1 MANQRNLETF
11 MLTALLALGGL
22 ALPLSASALEG
33 EVRLYGSLHPF
44 VDNFRTTGA
53 TPEGLSPDNG
63 GATQVIDQDY
73 TGDNLPNRWRMTSS
87 TSHIGFRSELRLME
101 GLRAFFQVEA
111 MVNIDGDAPVLTN
124 PWASR
129 NSGIGVTGDYGTLFF
144 GNWDTPYKYPTLF
157 VGPVRSLNPF
167 DNTLTG
173 NPGFNVPGT
182 TTQNGRASTRS
193 DAAFNRRQGNSVQY
207 WTPTLYGLSA
217 RLAISSNEG
226 RTVAN
231 EGIEPSINPTLWS
244 ALLSYNRGSLSI
256 NYAYE
261 MHLDYFGVSWL
272 GGGPGA
278 LRDNP
283 TSRDDAHQILAWY
296 TLPTGTRLA
305 AIVERLTYRTDE
317 AEDNTGVVNGYQ
329 RDAFFAAVQQR
340 LGAHRLWGSFGLAGA
355 GRCTV
360 VGGGACTTNGL
371 NGLQWSVGYTFSPA
385 ETFDIYA
392 SYYEMRNG
400 RSATYGLFPFVVP
413 VEPGTTT
420 RAFGL
425 GILYMFDVS
434 LGFFGGPNEPPEATQ
449 PPAAPPEPPTAAP
462 PAEAPAP
469 EPPAPE
475 PA

>member
-1 MANQRNLETF
+1 MANGRNLKTF
-11 MLTALLALGGL
+11 IFLTLGGL
-22 ALPLSASALEG
+22 AFPLAASAQEG

-44 VDNFRTTGA
+44 LDNLRTTAA

-63 GATQVIDQDY
+63 GATQVIGQDY
-73 TGDNLPNRWRMTSS
+73 TGDNLPSRFRMTSS
-87 TSHIGFRSELRLME
+87 TSHIGFRSELRLTKN
-101 GLRAFFQVEA
+101 LKAFFQVEA

-129 NSGIGVTGDYGTLFF
+129 NSGIGVTGTYGTLFF

-182 TTQNGRASTRS
+182 TVQNGRATTKA
-193 DAAFNRRQGNSVQY
+193 DAAFNRRQGNSIQY
-207 WTPTLYGLSA
+207 WTPTFLGLSA
-217 RLAISSNEG
+217 RLAVSLNEG
-226 RTVAN
+226 RTAAN
-231 EGIEPSINPTLWS
+231 EIEPSVSPTLWS
-244 ALLSYNRGSLSI
+244 ALLNYSRGSLSV

-261 MHLDYFGVSWL
+261 LHLDYFGTAWL

-278 LRDNP
+278 SFTNP
-283 TSRDDAHQILAWY
+283 HSKDDAHQIVAWY

-305 AIVERLTYRTDE
+305 GIVERLTYRTDE
-317 AEDNTGVVNGYQ
+317 TTSGVVNGYQ
-329 RDAFFAAVQQR
+329 RDAIFGAVQQR
-340 LGAHRLWGSFGLAGA
+340 LGIHRLWGSFGVAGA

-360 VGGGACTTNGL
+360 VGGGVCTTNGL
-371 NGLQWSVGYTFSPA
+371 NGLQWSVGYTFSPT
-385 ETFDIYA
+385 ETFDVYA

-434 LGFFGGPNEPPEATQ
+434 LGSFGRPKEPAETAA
-449 PPAAPPEPPTAAP
+449 PAAVPPEPPAAAP
-462 PAEAPAP
+462 PAEPPAPAP
-469 EPPAPE
+469 PAPG

>member
-1 MANQRNLETF
+1 MKSS
-11 MLTALLALGGL
+11 ALLLTLAGL
-22 ALPLSASALEG
+22 AFPLSASAQWG

-44 VDNFRTTGA
+44 LDNLRTSGA
-53 TPEGLSPDNG
+53 TPEGLSPDSG
-63 GATQVIDQDY
+63 GATQVIGQDY
-73 TGDNLPNRWRMTSS
+73 TGDNLPDRWRMTSS
-87 TSHIGFRSELRLME
+87 TSHIGFRSELRLIE
-101 GLRAFFQVEA
+101 KLKAFVQVEA

-129 NSGIGVTGDYGTLFF
+129 NSGIGVTGTYGTLFF

-182 TTQNGRASTRS
+182 TIQNGRATTRS

-217 RLAISSNEG
+217 RLAVSLNEG
-226 RTVAN
+226 RTVAT
-231 EGIEPSINPTLWS
+231 EIDSSVSPTLWS
-244 ALLSYNRGSLSI
+244 ALVSYNRGSLSI

-261 MHLDYFGVSWL
+261 LHLDYFGMAWL
-272 GGGPGA
+272 GGSPGGM
-278 LRDNP
+278 RDINQRDINP
-283 TSRDDAHQILAWY
+283 HSRDDAHQIVAWY

-305 AIVERLTYRTDE
+305 AIVERLTYRTDDTTSG
-317 AEDNTGVVNGYQ
+317 AVNGYQ
-329 RDAFFAAVQQR
+329 RDAFFGAVQQR
-340 LGAHRLWGSFGLAGA
+340 FLGAHRVFGSFGMATA

-371 NGLQWSVGYTFSPA
+371 DGLQWSIGYTFSPA
-385 ETFDIYA
+385 PTVDIYA
-392 SYYEMRNG
+392 SIYEMRNG
-400 RSATYGLFPFVVP
+400 RSGTYGLFPFIVP

-420 RAFGL
+420 RGFGL
-425 GILYMFDVS
+425 GFLYMFDVS
-434 LGFFGGPNEPPEATQ
+434 LGSFGGPEEPPEAT
-449 PPAAPPEPPTAAP
+449 PTPAASPEPPATAP

-469 EPPAPE
+469 TPPAPV